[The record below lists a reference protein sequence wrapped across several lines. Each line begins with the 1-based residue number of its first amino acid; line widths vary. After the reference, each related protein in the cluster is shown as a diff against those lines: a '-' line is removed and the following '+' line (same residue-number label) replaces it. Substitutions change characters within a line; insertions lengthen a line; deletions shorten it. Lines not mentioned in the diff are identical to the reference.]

1 MVTLVI
7 PEEKLLGFANAYMD
21 EELREVMF
29 FLQDGPMTQES
40 MAEIL
45 KVKEDALI
53 KRLDRLRELG
63 LVRRIISTDSHSDL
77 YALELSLERFG
88 GYPKRKTV
96 KMLSDAMS
104 EPIVPFLEAN
114 SQEISVLCENY
125 GMSVGRAIE
134 QLLLSSFSRIIE
146 DYKAEI
152 IEEDKRIS
160 EKFKAKK

>member
-7 PEEKLLGFANAYMD
+7 PEEKLLGFANAYMN

-40 MAEIL
+40 MTEIL
-45 KVKEDALI
+45 KVKEDVLV

-63 LVRRIISTDSHSDL
+63 LVRRIISTDSRLDL

-88 GYPKRKTV
+88 GYPKRKTT
-96 KMLSDAMS
+96 KMLSDAMC

-114 SQEISVLCENY
+114 SQEIGALCETY

-134 QLLLSSFSRIIE
+134 QLLLSSFSKIIE

-152 IEEDKRIS
+152 VEEDKMIS
-160 EKFKAKK
+160 KKFKVKK

>member
-45 KVKEDALI
+45 KVKEDALV

-63 LVRRIISTDSHSDL
+63 LVRRIISTDSRSDL
-77 YALELSLERFG
+77 YALEFSLERFG

-96 KMLSDAMS
+96 KMLSDAMC

-114 SQEISVLCENY
+114 SQEVGALCETY
-125 GMSVGRAIE
+125 GMSIGRAIE

-152 IEEDKRIS
+152 VEEDKRIS
-160 EKFKAKK
+160 KKFKAKK